1 MFNRDFRRIDAAWT
15 QQPVSLTLGGIQNA
29 GGAPFLGEPFT
40 GGGGAAPSPAPGPGE
55 IVPAPASP
63 KRASWLRKQA
73 TALLALRDA
82 LLDAEKDAA
91 ETEFHALRKAGR

>member
-1 MFNRDFRRIDAAWT
+1 MKAASSEIRR
-15 QQPVSLTLGGIQNA
+15 
-29 GGAPFLGEPFT
+29 
-40 GGGGAAPSPAPGPGE
+40 SPWRLLYKPGPGE